1 MQFPIDRV
9 VQYNFPTRIRS
20 GFGARHE
27 IGPYLLAEGQKRP
40 LIVTDAEL
48 AKLPIPGDLEKELN
62 GAGLPAKIFA
72 GVQGNPVESQV
83 TAGVAAFRAHNA
95 DSIVAL
101 GGGAAMDV
109 AKAIT
114 LMAHHPGKLFDYE
127 DVPGTKPVDQTIPFF
142 VTVPTTAG
150 TGTEV
155 GRSTVISDDTTHA
168 KKIMFS
174 PRLLARCVFAD
185 PELTL
190 GLPARVTAATG
201 MDALTHLVEAYL
213 ANDYHPIC
221 DGIALE
227 GVRLVA
233 QSLVQCT
240 EYAKAKDPGSDD
252 HRRVRGMMLN
262 AAMMGGIAFQK
273 GLGAVHSTAHPLSTV
288 FDFHHGLAN
297 GIMIPYVMRFNAEAV
312 PERFVTLAQAAGIAN
327 PGPDSFIHWLEN
339 LKEQLGIP
347 RTISEAGAKKEG
359 LEDLV
364 RFAVLDV
371 CHAMNP
377 RPVSEGDFRNI
388 YTKAFGS

>member
-1 MQFPIDRV
+1 MQFPTDRV

-20 GFGARHE
+20 GFGARRE
-27 IGPYLLAEGQKRP
+27 IGPYLKQEGQRRP

-48 AKLPIPGDLEKELN
+48 AKLPIPGELQQLLSE
-62 GAGLPAKIFA
+62 AGLSPAIYS
-72 GVQGNPVESQV
+72 GVRGNPVESQV
-83 TAGVAAFRAHNA
+83 TAGVEAFRAHGA

-109 AKAIT
+109 GKAIA
-114 LMAHHPGKLFDYE
+114 LMAHHPGRLFDYE
-127 DVPGTKPVDQTIPFF
+127 DVPDTKPVDQPIPHFI
-142 VTVPTTAG
+142 TVPTTAG
-150 TGTEV
+150 TGSEV
-155 GRSTVISDDTTHA
+155 GRSTVISDDATHA

-185 PELTL
+185 PELTM
-190 GLPARVTAATG
+190 GLPAKVTAATG

-213 ANDYHPIC
+213 ARDYNPIC

-227 GVRLVA
+227 GVRLVSK
-233 QSLVQCT
+233 SLVTCVQFAESGDRT
-240 EYAKAKDPGSDD
+240 SED
-252 HRRVRGMMLN
+252 HRRARGMMLN

-288 FDFHHGLAN
+288 FDMHHGLAN
-297 GIMIPYVMRFNAEAV
+297 GIMIPYIMRFNAEAV
-312 PERFVTLAQAAGIAN
+312 PERFRTLAEAAGLAS
-327 PGPDSFIHWLEN
+327 PGPETFIRWLEE
-339 LKEQLGIP
+339 LKTQISIP
-347 RTISEAGAKKEG
+347 KTISEAGAKKEG

-377 RPVSEGDFRNI
+377 RPVSEGDFRSI
-388 YTKAFGS
+388 YRKAFGE